1 MMRNKIA
8 IITAAGK
15 GMGLACARE
24 LYTRGYKLGILARS
38 ESINEV
44 AKELSAIA
52 VQGSVTSKEDLKRL
66 VDAMMGAHGRID
78 VVVNNTGHPAKGEL
92 LDLSEEDWHK
102 GLDLVLMNV
111 IKLAKLVTPIMQKQR
126 SGAIVNISTFA
137 AFEPSLSFP
146 ISSALRAALGGF
158 TKMFADRYAADG
170 IRMNNVLPGFID
182 SYEINEQIK
191 ETIPMHRSG
200 TVQEIAQ
207 TVAFL
212 SSQEASY
219 ITGQNIK
226 VDGGLTRSV

>member
-1 MMRNKIA
+1 MMPDKVA
-8 IITAAGK
+8 IITAASK

-24 LYTRGYKLGILARS
+24 LYSRGYKLGLLARG
-38 ESINEV
+38 ERINEV

-66 VDAMMGAHGRID
+66 VDATMGGYGRID

-92 LDLSEEDWHK
+92 LDLSEEDWHT
-102 GLDLVLMNV
+102 GLDLVLLNV
-111 IKLAKLVTPIMQKQR
+111 IKLAKLVTPIMQKQQC
-126 SGAIVNISTFA
+126 GALVNISTFA

-146 ISSALRAALGGF
+146 ISSALRASLGGF
-158 TKMFADRYAADG
+158 TKMFADKYAADG
-170 IRMNNVLPGFID
+170 IRMNSVLPGFID
-182 SYEINEQIK
+182 SYEINEQVK
-191 ETIPMHRSG
+191 KTIPMHRSG

-212 SSQEASY
+212 SSPEASY

-226 VDGGLTRSV
+226 VDGGLARSV

>member
-1 MMRNKIA
+1 MMPNKAA
-8 IITAAGK
+8 IITAASK

-24 LYTRGYKLGILARS
+24 LYTRGYKLGLLARS

-212 SSQEASY
+212 SLQEASY

>member
-1 MMRNKIA
+1 MRNKIA

-24 LYTRGYKLGILARS
+24 LYTRGYKLGLLARS

>member
-1 MMRNKIA
+1 MPNKAA

-24 LYTRGYKLGILARS
+24 LYTRGYKLGLLARS

-191 ETIPMHRSG
+191 KTIPMHRSG

>member
-1 MMRNKIA
+1 MRYKIA

-24 LYTRGYKLGILARS
+24 LYTRGYKLGLLARS

>member
-1 MMRNKIA
+1 MRNKIA

-24 LYTRGYKLGILARS
+24 LYTRGYKLGLLARS
-38 ESINEV
+38 ESISEV

>member
-1 MMRNKIA
+1 MMPNKVA
-8 IITAAGK
+8 IITAASK
-15 GMGLACARE
+15 GMGLVCARE
-24 LYTRGYKLGILARS
+24 LYTRGYKLGLLARS

-212 SSQEASY
+212 SLQEASY

>member
-1 MMRNKIA
+1 MRNKIA

-24 LYTRGYKLGILARS
+24 LYTRGYKLGLLARS
-38 ESINEV
+38 ESISEV

-126 SGAIVNISTFA
+126 SGAIVSISTFA

>member
-24 LYTRGYKLGILARS
+24 LYTRGYKLGLLARS
-38 ESINEV
+38 ESISEV